1 MTIRKKDGNLYVLE
15 GPNKL
20 TKNQENWDISKLV
33 FHNFFWEE
41 IVYKN
46 KQPPVKVPVHKEIV
60 EEPEE
65 ELEPEE
71 QLEEEEESQVNSEE
85 VDSIKK
91 QILEETKQEQSYD
104 PKDFPIL
111 KYKVLLHCL
120 PVKIKSHQ
128 DNFYREQW
136 ETTTYGKKF
145 IFPAVILEIDD
156 LSMQF
161 WTSDPNNQIMEKSI
175 VFPFAYEVY
184 NQSTMSYDKVP
195 FDEHRWWKVVEK
207 EKKEEGGWVFR
218 NMPSQDQPDFS

>member
-20 TKNQENWDISKLV
+20 AKNQENWDINKLI
-33 FHNFFWEE
+33 FYNFSWEE
-41 IVYKN
+41 IIYKN
-46 KQPPVKVPVHKEIV
+46 KMAPTKAPVQKEPI
-60 EEPEE
+60 E
-65 ELEPEE
+65 ELD
-71 QLEEEEESQVNSEE
+71 EEESETEETSDNNFEE

-104 PKDFPIL
+104 SKDFPIL
-111 KYKVLLHCL
+111 KYKVLMHCL
-120 PVKIKSHQ
+120 PVKNKVHQ
-128 DNFYREQW
+128 DKFYGEQW

-145 IFPAVILEIDD
+145 IFPAVVLEIDD
-156 LSMQF
+156 LRMEF

-184 NQSTMSYDKVP
+184 NQNTTSYDKVP
-195 FDEHRWWKVVEK
+195 FDEHRWWKVVER
-207 EKKEEGGWVFR
+207 EKKEEGGWIFR